1 MDTAMTARY
10 AVHTTATRKQV
21 EWISWMQKHDAP
33 QIDDEVG
40 CFYGWGEPVEWRR
53 GCIRQ
58 TVLYAIPTLDEARWW
73 AHELMVHGHQV
84 VVTDHDDW
92 SIQITDAAT
101 PIHYRAVHQ
110 H

>member
-1 MDTAMTARY
+1 MSARY
-10 AVHTTATRKQV
+10 AVHTTATPDQV
-21 EWISWMQKHDAP
+21 EWISWAQKHDAP
-33 QIDDEVG
+33 PIDDEVG
-40 CFYGWGEPVEWRR
+40 CFYGWGEPVERER

-73 AHELMVHGHQV
+73 ARELVARAHQV

-92 SIQITDAAT
+92 SIQITGAET
-101 PIHYRAVHQ
+101 PIYYRAAHQ